1 MLWKCLGRLSKIS
14 LNWRNW
20 LRKNEAKKFHNS
32 TLQYSENHWSKF
44 VLMESSEFT
53 WKNCR
58 ILSSF
63 FTSCSMM
70 NLCLPAVTK
79 AETFQSLNLSTI
91 CKMWN
96 RIDKYSPRRRW
107 IETIAISSIASTSL
121 GFKEMVKNGEK
132 KRGLGHLQ
140 NYARYNSWNAPGVKQ
155 AHPNILAWQ

>member
-107 IETIAISSIASTSL
+107 IKTIAISSLKFDLSVIFQYSYFALPPIDFVNFVES
-121 GFKEMVKNGEK
+121 VK
-132 KRGLGHLQ
+132 
-140 NYARYNSWNAPGVKQ
+140 SWFFNEFFIKWV
-155 AHPNILAWQ
+155 W